1 MSTLGEEL
9 ISNERVALT
18 ELVKNAYDAD
28 ASLVLIRFLGPLPS
42 EVAEKAEDPKAI
54 ESAEGVDATE
64 DPDSVEAVEDT
75 DAADGPE
82 DAGAAK
88 ATGCIEVWDNGHGM
102 SPETV
107 RGTWLD
113 IATAYRQRAPR
124 SESRGRRVLGAKG
137 IGRFSAARL
146 ALVTELATRRIDSS
160 EEVSLRIKWRDFI
173 DGESYLDQV
182 PVRWSVGEPAVF
194 APWADADLLFDDLQE
209 KYGAGVSSDSTHVD
223 SLWGDAESP
232 HGTVMRLVGLR
243 QVWDDH
249 TVTLLKRSLSRLL
262 PPPAPTELSVPGTPD
277 FAICLEFPPGDLEHH
292 SGFVAASEAL
302 AHPDYRLTG
311 AVDAEGNGRFRMSLA
326 AEGTTTE
333 VNLKLPTEAVRPSCG
348 PLEVDIRAW
357 DLEGHSV
364 RRLVALDVGAKNISE
379 VRQLIR
385 GNSGVVLYR
394 DGFRVL
400 PFGEPGDDWLQLNL
414 RRVNN
419 PTMRF
424 SSNQVAGYVYITA
437 DGNPGLRDRSHREG
451 LIDSKEYEDLK
462 KVLATA
468 VSALETER
476 YRVRRLN
483 QPTDPG
489 SQQPSSGS
497 EGGHGHGVFNSFT
510 LEPLRK
516 VVEERYA
523 DDAVLGRALDEA
535 TGTINES
542 VKKVQEILSQFSRL
556 ATLGTLVDVVL
567 HDGRSAL
574 TRIAYDLQDL
584 DDVILGI
591 PRDNETLVQALNDVR
606 TSFASQEKALDRLF
620 TRIQPLSGRRRGRP
634 RSISLQHVI
643 SEAVSVY
650 EGEIKKLNVEVT
662 IEGQDTMVTMDPGD
676 INQVIVNLVGNALYW
691 LSTQEGDED
700 RRIRIDTE
708 RLPDGGVEIMVS
720 DSGPGVR
727 EEIRNLIFDTYFSDK
742 EDGIGLGLSIA
753 GSVVQDFYDG
763 KLALVSEGPLPGA
776 CFKATL
782 RRSVG

>member
-1 MSTLGEEL
+1 MNAGGEEAYLRPRARLMSTLGEEL

-28 ASLVLIRFLGPLPS
+28 ASLVLIRFVGPLATEEPEATEQA
-42 EVAEKAEDPKAI
+42 EVAEQ
-54 ESAEGVDATE
+54 
-64 DPDSVEAVEDT
+64 
-75 DAADGPE
+75 PE
-82 DAGAAK
+82 DAEAEDLKG
-88 ATGCIEVWDNGHGM
+88 TGSIEVWDNGHGM

-107 RGTWLD
+107 RGTWLE
-113 IATAYRQRAPR
+113 IATPYRQRAPR

-146 ALVTELATRRIDSS
+146 AHVTELTTRRINGP
-160 EEVSLRIKWRDFI
+160 EEVSLRINWGDFI
-173 DGESYLDQV
+173 EGESYLDQV
-182 PVRWSVGEPAVF
+182 PVRWGVREPEVF
-194 APWADADLLFDDLQE
+194 APWAEADLLFDDLQE
-209 KYGAGVSSDSTHVD
+209 KYGAGIGSGSTHVD
-223 SLWGDAESP
+223 NPWGDAGSP
-232 HGTVMRLVGLR
+232 HGTVMRLKGLR

-262 PPPAPTELSVPGTPD
+262 PPPAPTELSAPSTPD
-277 FAICLEFPPGDLEHH
+277 FAIFLELPPGDLEHH

-311 AVDAEGNGRFRMSLA
+311 SMDADGYGRFRLWLA
-326 AEGTTTE
+326 AEETTTE
-333 VNLKLPTEAVRPSCG
+333 LNLKLPTEAVKPTCG
-348 PLEVDIRAW
+348 SLEVDIRAW
-357 DLEGHSV
+357 DLEAHSV
-364 RRLVALDVGAKNISE
+364 RRLVALDVGAKNIAD

-385 GNSGVVLYR
+385 SNSGVTLYR
-394 DGFRVL
+394 DGFRVQ
-400 PFGEPGDDWLQLNL
+400 PFGEPGYDWLQFDQ

-424 SSNQVAGYVYITA
+424 SNNQVAGFVYITA
-437 DGNPGLRDRSHREG
+437 DGNPGLQDRSHREG

-462 KVLATA
+462 KVLTTA

-476 YRVRRLN
+476 YRMRRSS
-483 QPTDPG
+483 PPETPPG
-489 SQQPSSGS
+489 LQQPSSGS
-497 EGGHGHGVFNSFT
+497 GGTQGHGVFSSFS

-516 VVEERYA
+516 VVGERYA

-574 TRIAYDLQDL
+574 TRIAYVLEEL
-584 DDVILGI
+584 DAVIRGI
-591 PRDNETLVQALNDVR
+591 PKDNESLTQELREIRVDF
-606 TSFASQEKALDRLF
+606 TSQEKALDRLF

-634 RSISLQHVI
+634 RSISLQQAI
-643 SEAVSVY
+643 REAVSVY
-650 EGEIKKLNVEVT
+650 EGEVRNLNVELTIGGEDTTVT
-662 IEGQDTMVTMDPGD
+662 IDPGD
-676 INQVIVNLVGNALYW
+676 INQVVVNLVGNALFW
-691 LSTQEGDED
+691 LSTQEDNQE
-700 RRIRIDTE
+700 RRIRVDTG
-708 RLPDGGVEIMVS
+708 RLPDGAVEITVS

-727 EEIRNLIFDTYFSDK
+727 EEIRDLIFDTYFSDK

-753 GSVVQDFYDG
+753 GSVVRDFYDG
-763 KLALVSEGPLPGA
+763 TLALVSEGPLPGA
-776 CFKATL
+776 CFRATL